1 MSITHKNK
9 IIIVAAVL
17 VLAFFMP
24 WLKYFLS
31 LSGWDMVFGSLSSV
45 IDSGLKIL
53 VILIPVSA
61 GIILYGAAYNNE
73 NYPISKNILFRVP
86 LVTIIITTLVIMTNM
101 DSLGA
106 GFGDLLSLLSIG
118 YWLTLIGSI
127 LLPYLRTEPVI
138 NAEQSSMH
146 QTTQPIQTVA
156 EPTISQP
163 VVEAVPTTS
172 LQPDDNTSQEVPPE
186 KEE

>member
-1 MSITHKNK
+1 MPVTNKNK

-31 LSGWDMVFGSLSSV
+31 LSGWDMVFGSLGSV

-73 NYPISKNILFRVP
+73 NYPISKSILFRVP

-101 DSLGA
+101 DELGA
-106 GFGDLLSLLSIG
+106 GFGDFLGLLSIG

-127 LLPYLRTEPVI
+127 VLPYLRTEPVV

-146 QTTQPIQTVA
+146 QRTQNVPSAA

-163 VVEAVPTTS
+163 VVESIPTTTI
-172 LQPDDNTSQEVPPE
+172 QPEDNTSQEARPE
-186 KEE
+186 KE